1 MSTNRAV
8 VKRWTK
14 TSLRALHLV
23 GVAGVAGGVLFGLDE
38 RLWTDYW
45 WLALASGALIMLVDI
60 VSNPLWLVQ
69 IRGVAI
75 IGKLVLLTFLGHAPD
90 WDRVL
95 LIAVIVISAVVAH
108 APGSVRYY
116 SLFHLRVVN
125 SSEDSKG

>member
-1 MSTNRAV
+1 MSANRTA
-8 VKRWTK
+8 VKRWIK
-14 TSLRALHLV
+14 ISLRTLHLV

-60 VSNPLWLVQ
+60 ISNPLWLVQ
-69 IRGVAI
+69 VRGVSI
-75 IGKLVLLTFLGHAPD
+75 MGKLVLLAFLGNAPD

-95 LIAVIVISAVVAH
+95 LIAVIVISAIVSH

-116 SLFHLRVVN
+116 SLYHLRVIN
-125 SSEDSKG
+125 PSEDSKG